1 MVALDMMA
9 EINGL
14 SKDLIF
20 EMRLWRAP
28 AIDVIKAVLI
38 VTTILEGK
46 DLSHLRFDLD
56 DGRAWRYCKAQLTDV
71 KYLVERSQEVSRE
84 PEKIPA
90 EVRYVAWSFLQTI
103 TPERMA
109 KVSLAARELLL
120 WMQSVIYEEED

>member
-1 MVALDMMA
+1 MSSPFAQ
-9 EINGL
+9 
-14 SKDLIF
+14 
-20 EMRLWRAP
+20 
-28 AIDVIKAVLI
+28 
-38 VTTILEGK
+38 
-46 DLSHLRFDLD
+46 
-56 DGRAWRYCKAQLTDV
+56 DGRAWKYCKAQLTDV

-120 WMQSVIYEEED
+120 WVS